1 MDWCSEKGRRPNQGG
16 ILVWNGFISKLGWRD
31 FATPNLEE
39 TKRKHGI
46 ADRADIVTIPD
57 LIDFD
62 EGRFPGENQES

>member
-1 MDWCSEKGRRPNQGG
+1 
-16 ILVWNGFISKLGWRD
+16 VWNGFISKLGWRD
-31 FATPNLEE
+31 FATPMLEE

-62 EGRFPGENQES
+62 ENRFAEERKAP